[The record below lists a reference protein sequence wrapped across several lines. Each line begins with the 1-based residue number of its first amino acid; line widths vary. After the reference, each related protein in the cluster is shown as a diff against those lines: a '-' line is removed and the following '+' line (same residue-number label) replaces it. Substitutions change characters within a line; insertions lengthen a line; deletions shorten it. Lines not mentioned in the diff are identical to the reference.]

1 MRTIATKGF
10 RLFVLLTGILLLGST
25 TALAQVQ
32 IEISDLNAN
41 PDETVVTP
49 VQVGDVGDEEIF
61 SYDFT
66 ITYDPALVSVSAT
79 QAGFSDGENVSFV
92 SNNPNPGELRVAVT
106 SQGEEALTGEDV
118 LANLEIDIASDMNGA
133 TPLSFGS
140 FQFNEGMP
148 AAATTDGSVT
158 VEDVFVS
165 LPTITQRQGTQIEID
180 VETGDLTGLDV
191 SSYEFDLPIDGSI
204 LSNVEVVQEGTLS
217 EGTDLVSNAQQD
229 PDTLAVAAST
239 GPEETIEGSG
249 TLVTIRADLSSG
261 EIDPLSFSSFQYNE
275 GTPTAGLIDGAV
287 RSADIIASLPDIE
300 APVGATRTIDI
311 ETGDLSGLGAFSY
324 EFVFRYDSDVITVF
338 EDSVVTEGTT
348 TGDRRVLAN
357 VTDST
362 VTIATQGNED
372 PLSGSGSLIGIRAQV
387 EGSAQTP
394 LTFSSVQFNEGDP
407 SAIGVDGSVSGF
419 QNTAPAFTSV
429 PEDFTVGP
437 NTQIDTTIEAEDP
450 DPQTITYSLVE
461 APDGAA
467 IDSSTGRF
475 TWQPTPAQADSTY
488 DIGVRASDGAAS
500 SDTSF
505 AVTVEE
511 GNDPPQFTAV
521 PEDDTVAVGEEL
533 TATVDANDPNGDEVS
548 FSLTEAPQGAEIGSA
563 SGDFTF
569 TPDQSQAGSTYDV
582 GVRASDGAASS
593 DTSFAVTVE
602 EGNDPPQF
610 TAVPEDD
617 TVAVGEELTATVDAN
632 DPNGDEVSFSLT
644 EAPQGAEIGSASGD
658 FTFTPDQSQAGSTYD
673 VGVRA
678 SDGEASSDTSFA
690 VTVEA
695 TVDQPEAIAIDI
707 DQSFGDATEDTN
719 YRLVGLPGQVD
730 LPIENT
736 LEGEPGEFEDWR
748 AFWDDGTSGS
758 LQEGLIEFDG
768 RDLFNFRPGRGFW
781 VLSRNSWTVQQ
792 EVQTVSLDDQNRA
805 SIPLHDGW
813 NIISNPLG
821 EDVSWSAVQS
831 ENGVSEPLWS
841 FAGSF
846 SQSSTFASA
855 LTGEAYYFLNSAGL
869 NELQIPYPTSSSSAT
884 LASTDE
890 KGQTLRLDAKA
901 SGETVSSVWIGMRPE
916 AKAGKDEH
924 DHFAPPSYFTK
935 ATLSVKNQEI
945 ESPYALASDMRP
957 ADAEGHTYT
966 LVLEEGDADERL
978 TIEASGLSDLGSEQQ
993 ARLYNRESGRS
1004 VDLRTTPAPEVKTP
1018 GDKTEFALLI
1028 GKASYVQ
1035 QKEAEFVPD
1044 ELAFRQNYPNP
1055 FRVQG
1060 QTTLE
1065 YSLPE
1070 QTEVSVSVYDILG
1083 RRVRTL
1089 VNGKSQR
1096 AGVHTVRWDGQNGQ
1110 GQTVASGVYFAR
1122 LEAGQTRTIKMV
1134 VID

>member
-505 AVTVEE
+505 AVTVE
-511 GNDPPQFTAV
+511 
-521 PEDDTVAVGEEL
+521 
-533 TATVDANDPNGDEVS
+533 
-548 FSLTEAPQGAEIGSA
+548 
-563 SGDFTF
+563 
-569 TPDQSQAGSTYDV
+569 
-582 GVRASDGAASS
+582 
-593 DTSFAVTVE
+593 
-602 EGNDPPQF
+602 
-610 TAVPEDD
+610 
-617 TVAVGEELTATVDAN
+617 
-632 DPNGDEVSFSLT
+632 
-644 EAPQGAEIGSASGD
+644 
-658 FTFTPDQSQAGSTYD
+658 
-673 VGVRA
+673 
-678 SDGEASSDTSFA
+678 
-690 VTVEA
+690 A